1 MKKLTTGLKALFV
14 TALVTML
21 SACSWVEVTEQGAQV
36 SVSSYEQVAS
46 CEKLGY
52 TRSLVKNKIG
62 FLDRDVDK
70 MTEELT
76 TLAQNEAALMGGDT
90 IVPRAPV
97 KDGVMVFDVYLCN
110 PKK

>member
-1 MKKLTTGLKALFV
+1 MKKV
-14 TALVTML
+14 TAGVRALVAATAVATL
-21 SACSWVEVTEQGAQV
+21 SACSWVKVSEQGAQV

-52 TRSLVKNKIG
+52 TRSLVKHKIG
-62 FLDRDVDK
+62 FIERDADK
-70 MTEELT
+70 MTGELT
-76 TLAQNEAALMGGDT
+76 ALAQNEAALMGGDT